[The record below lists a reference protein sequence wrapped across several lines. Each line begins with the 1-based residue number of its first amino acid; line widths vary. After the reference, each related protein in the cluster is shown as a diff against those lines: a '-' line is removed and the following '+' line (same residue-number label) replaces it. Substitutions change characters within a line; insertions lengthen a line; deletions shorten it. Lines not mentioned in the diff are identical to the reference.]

1 MSSQDVNTDI
11 FYKADNKNPEDI
23 HVSSSLFTTST
34 PSKKGYNDYTDT
46 SYINNKLM
54 RLQQKFFNSD
64 FIPTEAI
71 NYTNTDNLISQ
82 EGGRKMRRSTDVKT
96 FSIPMDKST
105 SQYSTSQ
112 YSTSQYSTSQY
123 SCSTCST
130 TINDKSS
137 SSTTSSSVTNSDS
150 DSDESLDHKKPEL
163 KRTTKNETSKKV
175 LKKSQ
180 TAVPKK
186 KKYVVK
192 KSSKKA
198 LITKPSSRKNSKK

>member
-112 YSTSQYSTSQY
+112 YSTSQYS
-123 SCSTCST
+123 CSTCST